1 MIGRFLIAVYVF
13 SAVYC
18 FIQIDTK
25 IHQAMDIFLDHHPG
39 FPIGKSGVFTMAALY
54 LKIALV
60 SSIPVVNSLLAL
72 FLDRASI
79 TIVED
84 VVSEIEL
91 KFAAD
96 IMRQRQM
103 DSMEETKE

>member
-25 IHQAMDIFLDHHPG
+25 IHQAMNIFLDRHPG
-39 FPIGKSGVFTMAALY
+39 FPIGKSGFFAIAALY
-54 LKIALV
+54 LKIAFV
-60 SSIPVVNSLLAL
+60 SSIPVINSMLAL
-72 FLDRASI
+72 FLDRASLA
-79 TIVED
+79 IVED

-96 IMRQRQM
+96 IMRQGQI
-103 DSMEETKE
+103 DSVEEIKE

>member
-25 IHQAMDIFLDHHPG
+25 IHQAMNIFLDRHPG
-39 FPIGKSGVFTMAALY
+39 FPIGKSGFFSIVALY
-54 LKIALV
+54 MKIAFV
-60 SSIPVVNSLLAL
+60 SSIPVVNTMLAL

-79 TIVED
+79 EIVED
-84 VVSEIEL
+84 VVSEVEL

-96 IMRQRQM
+96 IIRQKQI
-103 DSMEETKE
+103 DSAEEVKE

>member
-1 MIGRFLIAVYVF
+1 MIGHFLFAVYVF

-25 IHQAMDIFLDHHPG
+25 IHQAMEIFLDRHPG
-39 FPIGKSGVFTMAALY
+39 FPIGRSGFFDMAALY

-60 SSIPVVNSLLAL
+60 SSIPVVNSMLAL
-72 FLDRASI
+72 FLDRASV

-84 VVSEIEL
+84 VVSEVEL

-96 IMRQRQM
+96 IMK
-103 DSMEETKE
+103 SKKEQQDLDL

>member
-25 IHQAMDIFLDHHPG
+25 IHQAMNIFLDRHPG
-39 FPIGKSGVFTMAALY
+39 FPIGKSGFFSMTALY

-60 SSIPVVNSLLAL
+60 SSIPVVNTMLAL

-79 TIVED
+79 AIVED
-84 VVSEIEL
+84 VVSEVEL

-96 IMRQRQM
+96 IMRQRQI
-103 DSMEETKE
+103 DSVEEIKE

>member
-1 MIGRFLIAVYVF
+1 MIGRFLIVVYVF

-25 IHQAMDIFLDHHPG
+25 IHQAMNIFLDRHPG
-39 FPIGKSGVFTMAALY
+39 FPIGKSGFFAMVSLY

-60 SSIPVVNSLLAL
+60 SSIPVINSMLAL
-72 FLDRASI
+72 FLEKASF
-79 TIVED
+79 TIVEE
-84 VVSEIEL
+84 VVSEVEL

-96 IMRQRQM
+96 IMRQIQREGV
-103 DSMEETKE
+103 EEAKE

>member
-1 MIGRFLIAVYVF
+1 MIGHFLFAVYVF

-18 FIQIDTK
+18 FVQIDIK
-25 IHQAMDIFLDHHPG
+25 IHQAMDIFLDRHPG
-39 FPIGKSGVFTMAALY
+39 FPVMKSGFFDMATLY

-60 SSIPVVNSLLAL
+60 SSIPVVNSMLAL
-72 FLDRASI
+72 FLDRASA

-84 VVSEIEL
+84 VVSEVEL

-96 IMRQRQM
+96 IMRQKRK

>member
-1 MIGRFLIAVYVF
+1 MIGRFLLAVYVF

-25 IHQAMDIFLDHHPG
+25 IHQAMNIFLERHPG
-39 FPIGKSGVFTMAALY
+39 IPIGKSGFFAITALY

-60 SSIPVVNSLLAL
+60 SSIPVINSMLAL
-72 FLDRASI
+72 FLDRSSTA
-79 TIVED
+79 IVED

-91 KFAAD
+91 KYADD
-96 IMRQRQM
+96 IMRQWHRN
-103 DSMEETKE
+103 SVEKTKE